1 MDRVAKIVDNL
12 ITRDGYNSTA
22 IEGVGLFRTCEAR
35 GREPLCYE
43 QGIIFIVQGVKRV
56 YLGNA
61 VHEYNPQKFLVS
73 GVPIPA
79 ECETFAEK
87 NEPLL
92 AIAIEIDTVFLNQIV
107 HIMDEYGERGQQQAK
122 PAREGLF
129 LGQVTEEIEDIL
141 FRLVTLLQ
149 SPLECRILGE
159 GILKELFLR
168 VLQQDDSDILYAL
181 TMKNTNLS
189 RIDKA
194 LKHIHANF
202 AQAMNVDELSF
213 LVNMSPSSFH
223 RAFNEVTASSPIQYI
238 KKIRLNRAR
247 ELMLDGNFRVN
258 EAAMEVGYESSTQ
271 FSREFKRYY
280 GSSPSEYIKKEMV
293 PV

>member
-1 MDRVAKIVDNL
+1 MSRSTLFSVAI
-12 ITRDGYNSTA
+12 
-22 IEGVGLFRTCEAR
+22 
-35 GREPLCYE
+35 
-43 QGIIFIVQGVKRV
+43 KRV
-56 YLGNA
+56 YLGSS
-61 VHEYNPQKFLVS
+61 VHEYNPQRFLVS

-79 ECETFAEK
+79 ECETFADEK
-87 NEPLL
+87 EPLL
-92 AIAIEIDTVFLNQIV
+92 AIAIEIDTIFLNQIV
-107 HIMDEYGERGQQQAK
+107 HIMDEYGKRIEQTTK
-122 PAREGLF
+122 PTREGLF
-129 LGQVTEEIEDIL
+129 LGEVTAEIEDIL
-141 FRLVTLLQ
+141 FRLAMLLQ

-168 VLQQDDSDILYAL
+168 VLQQDDSDILYGL

-202 AQAMNVDELSF
+202 TQAMNVDELSF
-213 LVNMSPSSFH
+213 LVNMSPSAFH

-238 KKIRLNRAR
+238 KKIRLNKAR
-247 ELMLDGNFRVN
+247 ELMLDRNIRVN

-280 GSSPSEYIKKEMV
+280 GSSPSEYIKNELV
-293 PV
+293 QI